1 MVSCA
6 HCPMPPA
13 TTTVH
18 EPSATSS
25 DGLVRAI
32 GLPAATLLVVGNVI
46 GSAIFLTSGIIAADL
61 QSTPALLAAWLAGGL
76 LTMAGGLTFAEMG
89 AMLPRTGGL
98 YVFLEEAY
106 GPVWGF
112 LFGWAALLVVLTGS
126 VAGVAVGFAEY
137 LSYFVPALSTSKV
150 VATAG
155 PMSITAGGVVAAI
168 SILAIGWINLVGVGV
183 ASRVQAVLTVVK
195 VLGIAAIPVL
205 ALALMPETPLLT
217 PIVPPV
223 SRPLAAFGVAMIAVM
238 WAFEGWSYLAM
249 SAGEVHDA
257 ARVVPRAYLLGTVS
271 LTVIYL
277 AVNVG
282 YVFALSLPA
291 MAGETRI
298 AEKAMT
304 ALVGPAGATFIA
316 AVVVI
321 STLGCNVAGTLAMS
335 RACFAMARAGLFF
348 RPVAAVHP
356 VYRTPHVAILVTCVW
371 SALLAVS
378 GSYEQLFT
386 YVTFASVLFSA
397 LGGLA
402 IFRLRRTHAH
412 LPRPYR
418 VWGYPV
424 VPGLFVAGCGLLVVN
439 TLMERPVESLLG
451 LGLVALGLPAFWH
464 WRGRAARG
472 DVTA

>member
-1 MVSCA
+1 
-6 HCPMPPA
+6 MPAA
-13 TTTVH
+13 TTPVQK
-18 EPSATSS
+18 SASASS

-32 GLPAATLLVVGNVI
+32 GLPGATLLVVGNVI
-46 GSAIFLTSGIIAADL
+46 GSAIFLTSGTMAADL
-61 QSTPALLAAWLAGGL
+61 QSTPAMLGAWLAGGL

-98 YVFLEEAY
+98 YVLLEEAY

-137 LSYFVPALSTSKV
+137 LSYFVPALSTSRIV
-150 VATAG
+150 LTAG
-155 PMSITAGGVVAAI
+155 PVSVTAGGLVAAI
-168 SILAIGWINLVGVGV
+168 SILAIGWINVVGVAV
-183 ASRVQAVLTVVK
+183 ASRVQSVLTVAK
-195 VLGIAAIPVL
+195 ILGIAAVPVI
-205 ALALMPETPLLT
+205 ALALMPQTPSLSPLL
-217 PIVPPV
+217 PPV

-249 SAGEVHDA
+249 SAGEIDDA
-257 ARVVPRAYLLGTVS
+257 GRVVPRAYLLGTVS

-316 AVVVI
+316 AVVVV

-348 RPVAAVHP
+348 APVAAVHP
-356 VYRTPHVAILVTCVW
+356 VYRTPHIAILVTCLW
-371 SALLAVS
+371 SAVLAIS

-386 YVTFASVLFSA
+386 YVTFASVLFST
-397 LGGLA
+397 LGGVA

-418 VWGYPV
+418 VWGYPM
-424 VPGLFVAGCGLLVVN
+424 VPALFVAGCGLLVIN
-439 TLMERPVESLLG
+439 TLIERPVESMLG
-451 LGLVALGLPAFWH
+451 LGLVGLGLPAYWH
-464 WRGRAARG
+464 WRVRATRPG
-472 DVTA
+472 VTA